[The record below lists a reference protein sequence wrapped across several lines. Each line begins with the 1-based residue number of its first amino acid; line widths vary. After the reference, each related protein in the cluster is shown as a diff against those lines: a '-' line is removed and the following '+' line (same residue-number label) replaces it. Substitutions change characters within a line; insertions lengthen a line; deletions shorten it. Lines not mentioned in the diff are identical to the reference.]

1 MGAIYR
7 REVGAFFTSSIAYV
21 FLAVFYLAAGYFFFG
36 SSLAMA
42 TTDMSNLFSFFC
54 CFSREA
60 PVDVFSFSVCF

>member
-42 TTDMSNLFSFFC
+42 TTDMSNLFQ
-54 CFSREA
+54 
-60 PVDVFSFSVCF
+60 PVFRHHHSDSGTDHAFVQ